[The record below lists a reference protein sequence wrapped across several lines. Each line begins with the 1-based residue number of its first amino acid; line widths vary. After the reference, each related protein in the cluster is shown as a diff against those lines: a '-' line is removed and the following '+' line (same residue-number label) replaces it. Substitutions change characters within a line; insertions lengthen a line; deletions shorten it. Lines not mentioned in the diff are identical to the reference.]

1 MNLNLP
7 KDFDDYGFLGI
18 QAEEFS
24 RDILKK
30 YKEWFG
36 YCYELNSF
44 CQRVKFEIEIHNR
57 DGQEVISCCLFL
69 KILNGFQACLILSR
83 YGLVLEAEV
92 LVRSILEA
100 LFIMRACIDDEE
112 FMRDY
117 VNSDKLRQLNIMKA
131 AHRHTKWIFE
141 ATREAATKERIDRL
155 IEMKKGGEI
164 KKLEIREIARKAGL
178 EPLYD
183 SAYSLLSDS
192 VHSGPK
198 SVDVYLGTD
207 GRGYIRRISMI
218 PEKIEMEIVFVTA
231 IQTVLLALGGVFK
244 LFEINRRKDLEAFD
258 LRFQEIAAKETVSS

>member
-1 MNLNLP
+1 MAE
-7 KDFDDYGFLGI
+7 DVDDYGFLEL
-18 QAEEFS
+18 QAEDFS
-24 RDILKK
+24 KDILRK

-44 CQRVKFEIEIHNR
+44 CQRAKFEIEIHNR

-100 LFIMRACIDDEE
+100 LFIMRACINDED

-117 VNSDKLRQLNIMKA
+117 VNSDKMRQLNIMKA
-131 AHRHTKWIFE
+131 AHRHTEWIFE
-141 ATREAATKERIDRL
+141 ATKEVATKERIEKL
-155 IEMKKGGEI
+155 KEMKETGEI
-164 KKLEIREIARKAGL
+164 KALNIREISKKARL

-183 SAYSLLSDS
+183 SVYTLLSDS

-198 SVDVYLGTD
+198 SVDGYVSTD
-207 GRGYIRRISMI
+207 TAGNIRISMI
-218 PEKIEMEIVFVTA
+218 PEKIELEIVFVTA
-231 IQTVLLALGGVFK
+231 VQTVLLALGGVFK
-244 LFEINRRKDLEAFD
+244 LFEIDRREDLESFD
-258 LRFQEIAAKETVSS
+258 SRFQELAGKETVSS